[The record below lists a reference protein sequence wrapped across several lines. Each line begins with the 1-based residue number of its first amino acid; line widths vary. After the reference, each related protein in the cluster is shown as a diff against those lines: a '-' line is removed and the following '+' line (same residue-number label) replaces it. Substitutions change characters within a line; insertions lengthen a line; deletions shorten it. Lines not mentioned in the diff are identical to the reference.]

1 MLTMEVKKGLFY
13 TNEHEWVMVEEDVA
27 YIGISDYAQHSMGEL
42 VFIDLPE
49 EGDEFEK
56 GDAFGAVESVKAA
69 SDVYMPISGEVLE
82 VNENVSDNP
91 ALVNEDAF
99 ENWLIKIKPS
109 DIEEL
114 GELMNSEQYETYLS
128 EEN

>member
-1 MLTMEVKKGLFY
+1 MDVKKGLYY
-13 TNEHEWVMVEEDVA
+13 TNEHEWVMVEEDFA
-27 YIGISDYAQHSMGEL
+27 YIGISDYAQHTMGEL

-49 EGDEFEK
+49 VGDELER

-69 SDVYMPISGEVLE
+69 SDIYMPISGEIIE
-82 VNENVSDNP
+82 INEDVSDNP

-99 ENWLIKIKPS
+99 ENWLIKIKTI
-109 DIEEL
+109 DLEEL
-114 GELMNSEQYETYLS
+114 SELMNALQYETFLS

>member
-1 MLTMEVKKGLFY
+1 MEVKKGLYY
-13 TNEHEWVMVEEDVA
+13 TKEHEWVMVEEDVA
-27 YIGISDYAQHSMGEL
+27 FIGISDYAQHSMGEL

-109 DIEEL
+109 DLEEL
-114 GELMNSEQYETYLS
+114 GELMNSEQYETFLS

>member
-1 MLTMEVKKGLFY
+1 MEVKKGLFY

>member
-1 MLTMEVKKGLFY
+1 MEVKKGLYY
-13 TNEHEWVMVEEDVA
+13 TNEHEWVLIEDDFA
-27 YIGISDYAQHSMGEL
+27 YIGISDYAQHTMGEL

-49 EGDEFEK
+49 VGDELER

-69 SDVYMPISGEVLE
+69 SDIYMPISGEVIE
-82 VNENVSDNP
+82 INEDVSDNP

-99 ENWLIKIKPS
+99 ENWLIKIKTF
-109 DIEEL
+109 DLEEL
-114 GELMNSEQYETYLS
+114 SELMNALQYETFLS

>member
-1 MLTMEVKKGLFY
+1 MEVKKGLYY

-27 YIGISDYAQHSMGEL
+27 FIGISDYAQHSMGEL

-109 DIEEL
+109 DLEEL
-114 GELMNSEQYETYLS
+114 GELMNSEQYETFLS

>member
-1 MLTMEVKKGLFY
+1 MEVKKGLYY
-13 TNEHEWVMVEEDVA
+13 TNEHEWVMVEGEA
-27 YIGISDYAQHSMGEL
+27 AFIGISDYAQHSMGEL

-69 SDVYMPISGEVLE
+69 SDVYMPISGEILE

-109 DIEEL
+109 DLEEL
-114 GELMNSEQYETYLS
+114 GELMNSEQYEAFLS

>member
-1 MLTMEVKKGLFY
+1 MEVKKGLYY

-42 VFIDLPE
+42 VFVDLPE
-49 EGDEFEK
+49 EGDELEK
-56 GDAFGAVESVKAA
+56 GDSFGAVESVKAA
-69 SDVYMPISGEVLE
+69 SDIYMPISGEILE
-82 VNENVSDNP
+82 VNEEVSDNP

-109 DIEEL
+109 DLEEL

>member
-1 MLTMEVKKGLFY
+1 MEVKKGLFY

-109 DIEEL
+109 DLEEL

>member
-1 MLTMEVKKGLFY
+1 MEVKKGLFY
-13 TNEHEWVMVEEDVA
+13 TNEHEWVMVEQDVA

-109 DIEEL
+109 DLEEL

>member
-1 MLTMEVKKGLFY
+1 MLIMEVKKGLYY

-27 YIGISDYAQHSMGEL
+27 FIGISDYAQHSMGEL

-109 DIEEL
+109 DLEEL
-114 GELMNSEQYETYLS
+114 GELMNSEQYETFLS

>member
-1 MLTMEVKKGLFY
+1 MEVKKGFFY

-27 YIGISDYAQHSMGEL
+27 YIGISDYAQHSMGEF

-109 DIEEL
+109 DLEEL
-114 GELMNSEQYETYLS
+114 GELMNSEQYETFLS

>member
-1 MLTMEVKKGLFY
+1 MEVKKGLYY

-27 YIGISDYAQHSMGEL
+27 FIGISDYAQHSMGEL

-109 DIEEL
+109 DLEEL

>member
-1 MLTMEVKKGLFY
+1 MEVKKGLYY
-13 TNEHEWVMVEEDVA
+13 TNEHEWVMVEGETA
-27 YIGISDYAQHSMGEL
+27 FIGISDYAQHSMGEL

-69 SDVYMPISGEVLE
+69 SDEYMPISGEILE

-109 DIEEL
+109 DLEEL
-114 GELMNSEQYETYLS
+114 GELMNSEQYEAFLS

>member
-1 MLTMEVKKGLFY
+1 MEVKKGLYY

-27 YIGISDYAQHSMGEL
+27 FIGISDYAQHSMGEL

-82 VNENVSDNP
+82 INENVSDNP

-109 DIEEL
+109 DLEEL
-114 GELMNSEQYETYLS
+114 GELMNSEQYETFLS

>member
-1 MLTMEVKKGLFY
+1 MEVKKGLYY
-13 TNEHEWVMVEEDVA
+13 TNEHEWVLLEEEIA
-27 YIGISDYAQHSMGEL
+27 YIGISDYAQHTMGEL

-49 EGDEFEK
+49 VGDELER

-69 SDVYMPISGEVLE
+69 SDIYMPISGEVIE
-82 VNENVSDNP
+82 INEEVSDNP

-99 ENWLIKIKPS
+99 ENWLIKIKAT
-109 DIEEL
+109 DLEEL
-114 GELMNSEQYETYLS
+114 GELMNSLQYETFLS

>member
-1 MLTMEVKKGLFY
+1 MEVKKGLYY
-13 TNEHEWVMVEEDVA
+13 TNEHEWVMVKEDVA

-42 VFIDLPE
+42 VFVDLPE

-56 GDAFGAVESVKAA
+56 GDSFGAVESVKAA
-69 SDVYMPISGEVLE
+69 SDIYMPISGEILE
-82 VNENVSDNP
+82 VNEEVSDNP

-109 DIEEL
+109 DLEEL

>member
-1 MLTMEVKKGLFY
+1 MEVKKGLYY
-13 TNEHEWVMVEEDVA
+13 TNEHEWVMVEGEVA

-49 EGDEFEK
+49 EGEEFEK
-56 GDAFGAVESVKAA
+56 SDAFGAVESVKAA
-69 SDVYMPISGEVLE
+69 SDVYMPISGEILA
-82 VNENVSDNP
+82 VNEDVSDNP

-109 DIEEL
+109 DLEEL
-114 GELMNSEQYETYLS
+114 GELMNSEAYETFLS

>member
-1 MLTMEVKKGLFY
+1 MEVKKGLYY

-42 VFIDLPE
+42 VFVDLPE

-56 GDAFGAVESVKAA
+56 GDSFGAVESVKAA
-69 SDVYMPISGEVLE
+69 SDIYMPISGEILE
-82 VNENVSDNP
+82 VNEEVSDNP

-109 DIEEL
+109 DLEEL

>member
-1 MLTMEVKKGLFY
+1 MEVKKGLFY

-69 SDVYMPISGEVLE
+69 SDVNMPISGEVLE

-109 DIEEL
+109 DLEEL
-114 GELMNSEQYETYLS
+114 GELMNSEQYETFLS

>member
-1 MLTMEVKKGLFY
+1 
-13 TNEHEWVMVEEDVA
+13 
-27 YIGISDYAQHSMGEL
+27 MGEL
-42 VFIDLPE
+42 VFVDLPE

-82 VNENVSDNP
+82 VNENVADNP

-109 DIEEL
+109 DLEEL
-114 GELMNSEQYETYLS
+114 GELMNSEQYEAFLS

>member
-1 MLTMEVKKGLFY
+1 MDVKKGLYY
-13 TNEHEWVMVEEDVA
+13 TNEHEWVMVEEDFA
-27 YIGISDYAQHSMGEL
+27 YIGISDYAQHTMGEL

-49 EGDEFEK
+49 VGDQLER

-69 SDVYMPISGEVLE
+69 SDIYMPISGEIIE
-82 VNENVSDNP
+82 INEDVSDNP

-99 ENWLIKIKPS
+99 ENWLIKIKTI
-109 DIEEL
+109 DLEEL
-114 GELMNSEQYETYLS
+114 SELMNALQYETFLS

>member
-1 MLTMEVKKGLFY
+1 MEVKKGLFY
-13 TNEHEWVMVEEDVA
+13 TNEHEWVMVEEDVV

-82 VNENVSDNP
+82 VNENISDNP
-91 ALVNEDAF
+91 ALVNEGAF

-109 DIEEL
+109 DLEEL
-114 GELMNSEQYETYLS
+114 GELMNSEQYETFLS